1 MLYSSHS
8 ERMDID
14 TDSFCYKGFSYH
26 ILEACHADLCWY
38 NGLQL
43 VSVPERA

>member
-14 TDSFCYKGFSYH
+14 TDSFCYWFSYY
-26 ILEACHADLCWY
+26 ILEVRYANLRGY

-43 VSVPERA
+43 VSVPEK